1 MTFLDKD
8 TLNQLY
14 RFGIALTGNEQDSQD
29 VLQTAI
35 ERFLRNK
42 PQKITHKTAYL
53 RTIMRNYWYDEL
65 RKQKHHQQH
74 VQALTIEQDII
85 SIHSQSLED
94 VYIDQQELQTHW
106 DDLQDSQRELLYL
119 HCVLEYTAQEIS
131 DELNCPRGTVLA
143 RIHRLK
149 KQLQKAAAAN
159 DSQGSQS

>member
-42 PQKITHKTAYL
+42 PQNIAHNTAYL
-53 RTIMRNYWYDEL
+53 RTMMRNYWYDEL

-74 VQALTIEQDII
+74 VQALTLEQDII

-106 DDLQDSQRELLYL
+106 ANLQDNQRELLYL

-149 KQLQKAAAAN
+149 KQLQKGLSTTE
-159 DSQGSQS
+159 SQGTGS